1 MVIDGDGVER
11 SGCLFAIRRGVA
23 RPRFLVAARKE
34 RCVRCGHETRIVTIW
49 GTPRRT
55 MERIAWCR
63 YCFEA
68 ECGHLQPSDGERE
81 ELERTL
87 CAVEQQLPVTWF
99 DSARPATDELERRGI
114 L

>member
-1 MVIDGDGVER
+1 LVWWWGCGRR
-11 SGCLFAIRRGVA
+11 SL
-23 RPRFLVAARKE
+23 
-34 RCVRCGHETRIVTIW
+34 
-49 GTPRRT
+49 
-55 MERIAWCR
+55 ERIAWCR

-68 ECGHLQPSDGERE
+68 ECALVHPSDGERE